1 MIFCA
6 ITKFRSK
13 GGRWKCRVWIWQTKL
28 ENMKMQDVQP
38 VPYEGLTTKCVR
50 VVEIFTRLAKYYNIT
65 VHICSL

>member
-1 MIFCA
+1 
-6 ITKFRSK
+6 
-13 GGRWKCRVWIWQTKL
+13 
-28 ENMKMQDVQP
+28 MQDVQP